1 MSQLRTSNL
10 RNPSLRLNMQEFFK
24 EKMQKLDDAHT
35 AIFLKHYKMEKDLA
49 ALKETMLMHEG
60 AVLYLK
66 KFTEEWTMYDK
77 DTQNLHKTQMFDQVK
92 VDAEKQELKKSAKKR
107 KKKKKKG

>member
-1 MSQLRTSNL
+1 MSQLRASNL
-10 RNPSLRLNMQEFFK
+10 RNPSLRLNMKEFFK

-35 AIFLKHYKMEKDLA
+35 AIFLKHYRMEKDLA

-66 KFTEEWTMYDK
+66 KFTEEWIVYDK
-77 DTQNLHKTQMFDQVK
+77 DTQNLHKMQMFDQVK
-92 VDAEKQELKKSAKKR
+92 VDAVKEDLKKNAR
-107 KKKKKKG
+107 KKKKKKD